1 MRRVAP
7 GVARVM
13 MTTGAWVWAAVLSS
27 AVTAACQQRPQP
39 LGDWKVEYSVSGGFA
54 FNRHY
59 VTVTRGGE
67 LAAGDIRLHDAVV
80 VRAPETLLA
89 KLGTLL
95 NSARPAAKVEKPPI
109 ADAIYVTLVL
119 TSSGRTYELAL
130 TPEFRA
136 VLDEAWDMALTQ
148 ALVGAWR
155 QSMWRLCNPV
165 EQLTA
170 SDVDPAIDELTFRAD
185 GTFSIGWAPDDGH
198 STAPVKTRDY
208 RGRYTIVPTRGSLR
222 IGIDDSSPR
231 AADFSGEGTWAID
244 KGQLTVTN
252 VWFGTRQ
259 ARQKPDICELTF
271 VKK

>member
-1 MRRVAP
+1 MRRIAP

-13 MTTGAWVWAAVLSS
+13 MTTGAWVLAAVLSS

-67 LAAGDIRLHDAVV
+67 LAAGDTALHDAIVA
-80 VRAPETLLA
+80 RAPETLIA

-95 NSARPAAKVEKPPI
+95 NSARPATQAARPPMP
-109 ADAIYVTLVL
+109 DAISVAVVL
-119 TSSGRTYELAL
+119 TTGGRTYELAL
-130 TPEFRA
+130 TPELGA
-136 VLDEAWDMALTQ
+136 VLDEAWDAALTQ

-170 SDVDPAIDELTFRAD
+170 SDVDPPIDELAFRAD

-198 STAPVKTRDY
+198 TTVPVKTRDY
-208 RGRYTIVPTRGSLR
+208 RGRYTTVPTRGAIR
-222 IGIDDSSPR
+222 IRIEDGNLHP
-231 AADFSGEGTWAID
+231 ADFSGEGTWAID
-244 KGQLTVTN
+244 KGQLTVKN

-259 ARQKPDICELTF
+259 ANQKPDICELTF